1 MPKDSFSTKC
11 ICYKNQSKRDFS
23 SFSLIVQALGIFK
36 KIYIVENLFAVYK
49 NYIQRFPYEE
59 TKRIFDNIFFDKI
72 MVVICMENI
81 FKALLIK
88 KGYLVHMVNKRYIKD
103 KKLDP
108 LRNPV
113 KVSVLKKI
121 IKPIYDTT
129 SYGYW
134 DYRELKEQT
143 IGFSNILNKY
153 SDILNI
159 DMNLINVLK
168 QYNKDRNNLHFYIGQ
183 SCYFS
188 SNLGNEISEI
198 CKYIDIYVLKFSNK
212 FAEKNYKSPKK
223 ECFKFE
229 PFYNKG
235 LLEAALK
242 ELKKPKGV
250 AHS

>member
-11 ICYKNQSKRDFS
+11 ICYKNQSQRDFS

-88 KGYLVHMVNKRYIKD
+88 KGYLVHMVDKQYIKD
-103 KKLDP
+103 KKLYP
-108 LRNPV
+108 SRYPV

-121 IKPIYDTT
+121 IKPFYDTT

-143 IGFSNILNKY
+143 IGFSNILKIY

-168 QYNKDRNNLHFYIGQ
+168 QYNKDRNNLHFYRGQ

-212 FAEKNYKSPKK
+212 FAEKNYNSPKK
-223 ECFKFE
+223 ESLKFE

-235 LLEAALK
+235 LLKAALK
-242 ELKKPKGV
+242 ELQKP
-250 AHS
+250 